1 MSDANNNKKPKPQP
15 AKTLAKVAFVSL
27 KDDAAKK
34 QMPALLDVLLPIWQD
49 NVMVRQPAILKIT
62 PDGGHW
68 RCVIECP
75 TEGLQAQFMCD
86 SLSTLLGDLDALLSS
101 GKTAWA
107 MSWQRR
113 KKSLPVIDD
122 LIQ

>member
-1 MSDANNNKKPKPQP
+1 MSDQVKKKPIPQA
-15 AKTLAKVAFVSL
+15 AKSLSKVALTIL
-27 KDDAAKK
+27 KDEAAKK
-34 QMPALLDVLLPIWQD
+34 EMPVLLDVLLPIWQD
-49 NVMVRQPAILKIT
+49 GVMVRQPGRLSIT

-68 RCVIECP
+68 RCTIECP
-75 TEGLQAQFMCD
+75 TEGLQT
-86 SLSTLLGDLDALLSS
+86 TLLLDQLPSLLQALDAALAS
-101 GKTAWA
+101 GKMPWG